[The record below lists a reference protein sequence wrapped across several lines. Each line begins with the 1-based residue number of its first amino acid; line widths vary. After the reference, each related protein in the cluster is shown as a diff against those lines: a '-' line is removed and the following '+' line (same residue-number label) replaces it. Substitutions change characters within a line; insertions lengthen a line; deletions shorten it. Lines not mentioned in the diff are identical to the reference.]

1 MSAFNS
7 LFTSASGLSAQR
19 LRLDVIAN
27 NIANADTTRRSDGQE
42 GPYRRQRV
50 IFEPRFN
57 PVRFNLPMVS
67 EDAHINL
74 VQQVPGSGVKVSEV
88 KEQDGPM
95 LEKYLRYE
103 PTHPDA
109 NEEGYVQYPDVDI
122 VTEMVDMISASR
134 AYEAN
139 VTMIRDFRAMWQES
153 LRISTT

>member
-27 NIANADTTRRSDGQE
+27 NIANADTTRRGDGQP
-42 GPYRRQRV
+42 GPYRRQHV
-50 IFEPRFN
+50 VFEPRYN
-57 PVRFNLPMVS
+57 PMRFNLPMVS
-67 EDAHINL
+67 DDAHING
-74 VQQVPGSGVKVSEV
+74 VASEPGTGVKVVEV

-95 LEKYLRYE
+95 MQKYLRYE

-109 NEEGYVQYPDVDI
+109 NAEGYVQYPDVDI

-139 VTMIRDFRAMWQES
+139 VTMIRDFRSMWQES
-153 LRISTT
+153 LRISAT